1 MKKMFTLLLVSMAV
15 AAQAQVKISG
25 KAVDNKNKSLSGV
38 SIALKNT
45 YDGATT
51 DSLGNYSFTTTEK
64 GAQII
69 EASSSGYRSFEQ
81 KITITATDITV
92 LVTLKELITDLKA
105 VVISAGSFE
114 ASDKKKGA
122 VLTDIDIVTTP
133 SANGDVTSAFKSL
146 PGTQQVGESEGLFVR
161 GGTATES
168 KIFIDG
174 TQVNNFFYSATPGV
188 AQRGRFNPFLFKGT
202 VFSTGGYSALYGQAL
217 SSALVLESKDLP
229 EKSEADFGASV
240 VGIGGGLQHLA
251 KNKKS
256 SWGFSAN
263 YTNLWL
269 AFNVIK
275 QKQDYF
281 KVPVIFDG
289 DANFRFK
296 VKGGGMIKLYSY
308 LSKTNVGY
316 RTNDIDSIGM
326 KDAFTLQNINQ
337 YHNLSWKQPLK
348 NKWKINV
355 GFSYS
360 TNKDDIDNEL
370 QNGGN
375 VKQTILSPIF
385 YALKNFSLSTK
396 GNFFQSRIV
405 LDKKLNGLSGIRFG
419 TEISSSNEKSAY
431 TLFHGTK
438 FNEVVKETM
447 VAIFGES
454 DIYLTNSLAAKL
466 GIRTEHSNLLNKW
479 NVAPRASLA
488 YQVSKYSSAG
498 FAYGIF
504 YQNPER
510 SYLPSSKVLD
520 FSKSAHYILQ
530 YQMLTGL
537 QTLRIETFYKKYDN
551 LYKTAGNGNGRAVAD
566 NNNGY
571 GYAAG
576 FEVFWRDKKTIK
588 NVDYWIAYSY
598 LDTKR
603 DFLNF
608 PSATSPSFAAKHTA
622 AFIFKKFVLPWKTQF
637 NLSYNFATGRPY
649 YRIAYDNAQQKN
661 IFTDKGETINYNS
674 CSFSVNYLPTIGKK
688 NTKNFAVWVLGVNNV
703 FGQKQVFTY
712 NYSADGTRKDPV
724 TPASKRFVFIGCFL
738 SFGTDRTQD
747 AINNNL

>member
-1 MKKMFTLLLVSMAV
+1 MKKMFTLLLVAIAV
-15 AAQAQVKISG
+15 TAQAQVKISG
-25 KAVDNKNKSLSGV
+25 KAIDNKNKPLFGV
-38 SIALKNT
+38 SIVLKNT

-51 DSLGNYSFTTTEK
+51 DSTGNYSFTTTEK
-64 GAQII
+64 GEQII

-81 KITITATDITV
+81 KITITTTDITV

-105 VVISAGSFE
+105 VVISAGAFE

-174 TQVNNFFYSATPGV
+174 TQVNNFFYSATPGI

-217 SSALVLESKDLP
+217 SSALILESKDLP

-240 VGIGGGLQHLA
+240 VGVGGGLQHLA

-281 KVPVIFDG
+281 KVPVVFNG

-296 VKGGGMIKLYSY
+296 VKGGGMIKLYAY

-370 QNGGN
+370 QDAAN
-375 VKQTILSPIF
+375 VKKTITSPIF
-385 YALKNFSLSTK
+385 YALKNFVLSTTGK
-396 GNFFQSRIV
+396 FFQNRIV
-405 LDKKLNGLSGIRFG
+405 LDKKLSGLSGIRFG
-419 TEISSSNEKSAY
+419 TEVSNSNEKSAY
-431 TLFHGTK
+431 TLFNGTK
-438 FNEVVKETM
+438 FNETVKETM

-466 GIRTEHSNLLNKW
+466 GVRTEHSNLLNKW

-488 YQVSKYSSAG
+488 YQLTKYSSAG

-510 SYLPSSKVLD
+510 NYLPTTTVLD

-537 QTLRIETFYKKYDN
+537 QILRVETFYKKYDD
-551 LYKTAGNGNGRAVAD
+551 LFKTARNVNGREVAA
-566 NNNGY
+566 NNSGS

-576 FEVFWRDKKTIK
+576 FEIFWRDKKTIK
-588 NVDYWIAYSY
+588 SVDYWIAYSY

-603 DFLNF
+603 DFINF
-608 PSATSPSFAAKHTA
+608 PSSIQPSFAAKHTA
-622 AFIFKKFVLPWKTQF
+622 AFVFKKFVLPWKTQF

-649 YRIAYDNAQQKN
+649 YRIVYDNTQQKN
-661 IFTDKGETINYNS
+661 IFTDRGETINYNS

-688 NTKNFAVWVLGVNNV
+688 DTKNFAVWVLGVNNV

-712 NYSADGTRKDPV
+712 NYSTDGSRKEAV